1 MSICTAKCRP
11 QTLHFVS
18 MMVQNLLFTAF
29 ENAADMNDKDSVRD
43 AFYNIKGYE
52 GIAGTFD
59 YSAKDGDGLSGCN
72 AYMIIGGEYYAFD
85 KATLEK
91 EVPVK

>member
-1 MSICTAKCRP
+1 
-11 QTLHFVS
+11 
-18 MMVQNLLFTAF
+18 
-29 ENAADMNDKDSVRD
+29 MNDKDSVRD

-72 AYMIIGGEYYAFD
+72 VYMIIGGEYYAFGEQSRS
-85 KATLEK
+85 LFRGRL
-91 EVPVK
+91 PVQPPVDESRRLS